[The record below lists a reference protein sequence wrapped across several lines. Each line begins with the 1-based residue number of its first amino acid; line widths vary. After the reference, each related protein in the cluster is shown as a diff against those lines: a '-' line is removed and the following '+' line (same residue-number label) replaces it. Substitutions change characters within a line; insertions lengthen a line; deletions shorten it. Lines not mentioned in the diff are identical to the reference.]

1 VQIARRTRRHARKK
15 AAKTKVKINLGFS
28 TTFCKNKGKYI
39 IKLELLI
46 MNDKASPIIIIKVHL
61 SK

>member
-1 VQIARRTRRHARKK
+1 MAITK